1 MTGAEPIA
9 ASPRRRRRAPPAAKS
24 LRRLPL
30 GSLRVFVAVAQHLHF
45 TRAAD
50 ALGVTAGA
58 ASLQIRSLEEYL
70 RRPLFRRNGR
80 SVSLTREG
88 AALLP
93 RVQYAL
99 GELERALDDSR
110 EVGSG
115 GPLRV
120 SMLGSFLNHWLLPR
134 LPELRTRYPA
144 IDLHID
150 TSVALVDFVRE
161 DQHAAIRLGTGDWPN
176 VLSEKLLDEWL
187 VPVCTPVLHARNGPV
202 RDAKDLARYT
212 LVHSTS
218 EPWTEWL
225 LADRLRGAA
234 AAPYA
239 GASFDDSSA
248 VVRYALR
255 GYGLALARW
264 SLVADEVSSGALVIA
279 SPTPVRHARAYWLVC
294 PQRVQSLQAFM
305 DFRDWLRAEMHA
317 FPLPPGAQAESTT
330 APSHRLRRITKQA

>member
-1 MTGAEPIA
+1 
-9 ASPRRRRRAPPAAKS
+9 
-24 LRRLPL
+24 
-30 GSLRVFVAVAQHLHF
+30 VAQHLNF

-50 ALGVTAGA
+50 ALGVTVGA
-58 ASLQIRSLEEYL
+58 ASLQIRALEEYL

-80 SVSLTREG
+80 TVGLTPEG

-99 GELERALDDSR
+99 VELERALDDSR
-110 EVGSG
+110 DAGGG

-120 SMLGSFLNHWLLPR
+120 SMIGSFLHHWLLPR
-134 LPELRTRYPA
+134 LPGLRARYPA

-150 TSVALVDFVRE
+150 TSVTLVDFARE
-161 DQHAAIRLGTGDWPN
+161 DQHAAIRLGNGGWPS
-176 VLSEKLLDEWL
+176 VLSEKLLEEWL
-187 VPVCTPVLHARNGPV
+187 VPVCTPALYARNGPV
-202 RDAKDLARYT
+202 RDADDLARYT

-225 LADRLRGAA
+225 LADRPHGAA

-239 GASFDDSSA
+239 GSSFDDSSA

-264 SLVADEVSSGALVIA
+264 SLVSDEVTSGALAIA
-279 SPTPVRHARAYWLVC
+279 SPTPVRYARAYWLVF

-305 DFRDWLRAEMHA
+305 DFRDWLRAEMCH
-317 FPLPPGAQAESTT
+317 FPLPPGTQTGAAT
-330 APSHRLRRITKQA
+330 ARGGGDRPGGHGRAITKQA